1 MGPEVDG
8 SSPAGTSAD
17 ETRQAI
23 LKAASQVFAEKG
35 YARAT
40 TRALAEAAEVNEV
53 TLFRHFGSKEGLFAA
68 VLAEFGG
75 LAISADMQAQLS
87 GDYRQDLSRMGQML
101 RRVFA
106 ERGDA
111 MRLMLCEAAHFPEL
125 RQMMVENPR
134 QLRMMLA
141 AYFQRQIE
149 QGQVRPLHPEMLAQ
163 AFLGMFFSYSIGSGL
178 LQDSIAPD
186 LAEEELVEQFVDV
199 FVAGTA
205 RP

>member
-1 MGPEVDG
+1 MGEAG
-8 SSPAGTSAD
+8 AAGTGAED
-17 ETRQAI
+17 TRQAI
-23 LKAASQVFAEKG
+23 LQAASRVFADKG

-75 LAISADMQAQLS
+75 LAISADMQSRLS
-87 GDYRQDLSRMGQML
+87 GDYRQDLLVMGQML
-101 RRVFA
+101 MRVFS

-111 MRLMLCEAAHFPEL
+111 MRLMLCEATHFPEL
-125 RQMMVENPR
+125 REMMVENPR

-141 AYFQRQIE
+141 AFFQRQID
-149 QGQVRPLHPEMLAQ
+149 QGRVRPLHPEALAQ
-163 AFLGMFFSYSIGSGL
+163 AYLGMFFSHSIATGL
-178 LQDSIAPD
+178 LQDSIAPE
-186 LAEEELVEQFVDV
+186 LTSEELVEQFVDM

-205 RP
+205 RL

>member
-1 MGPEVDG
+1 MGEAG
-8 SSPAGTSAD
+8 AAGTGAED
-17 ETRQAI
+17 TRQAI
-23 LKAASQVFAEKG
+23 LQAASRVFADKG

-75 LAISADMQAQLS
+75 LAISADMQSRLS
-87 GDYRQDLSRMGQML
+87 GDYRQDLLVMGQML
-101 RRVFA
+101 MRVFA

-111 MRLMLCEAAHFPEL
+111 MRLMLCEATHFPEL
-125 RQMMVENPR
+125 REMMVENPR

-141 AYFQRQIE
+141 AFFQRQID
-149 QGQVRPLHPEMLAQ
+149 QGRVRPLHPEALAQ
-163 AFLGMFFSYSIGSGL
+163 AYLGMFFSHSIATGL
-178 LQDSIAPD
+178 LQDSIAPE
-186 LAEEELVEQFVDV
+186 LTSEELVEQFVDV

-205 RP
+205 RL

>member
-1 MGPEVDG
+1 MGEVG
-8 SSPAGTSAD
+8 AAGTGAED
-17 ETRQAI
+17 TRQAI
-23 LKAASQVFAEKG
+23 LQAASRVFAEKG

-40 TRALAEAAEVNEV
+40 TRVLAEAAEVNEV

-75 LAISADMQAQLS
+75 LAISADMQSRLS
-87 GDYRQDLSRMGQML
+87 GDYRQDLLAMGQML
-101 RRVFA
+101 MRVFA

-111 MRLMLCEAAHFPEL
+111 MRLMLCEATHFPEL
-125 RQMMVENPR
+125 REMMAENPR

-141 AYFQRQIE
+141 AFFQRQID
-149 QGQVRPLHPEMLAQ
+149 QGRVRPLHPEALAQ
-163 AFLGMFFSYSIGSGL
+163 AYLGMFFSHSIATGL
-178 LQDSIAPD
+178 LQDSIAPE
-186 LAEEELVEQFVDV
+186 LTSGELVEQFVDV

>member
-1 MGPEVDG
+1 MGEAG
-8 SSPAGTSAD
+8 AAGTGAED
-17 ETRQAI
+17 TRQAI
-23 LKAASQVFAEKG
+23 LQAASRVFADKG

-75 LAISADMQAQLS
+75 LAISADMQSRLS
-87 GDYRQDLSRMGQML
+87 GDYRQDLLVMGQML
-101 RRVFA
+101 MRVFA

-111 MRLMLCEAAHFPEL
+111 MRLMLCEATHFPEL
-125 RQMMVENPR
+125 REMMVENPR

-141 AYFQRQIE
+141 AFFQRQID
-149 QGQVRPLHPEMLAQ
+149 QGRVRPLHPEALAQ
-163 AFLGMFFSYSIGSGL
+163 AYLGMFFSHSIATGL
-178 LQDSIAPD
+178 LQDSIAPE
-186 LAEEELVEQFVDV
+186 LTSEELVEQFVDM

-205 RP
+205 RL